1 MRRANST
8 NGGEVARSAFPST
21 PLNTQNMELF
31 VFTGGRK
38 PKDNTLPT
46 MTEVVPQLSVEEIFR
61 DYCRGVLHPSRQ
73 GMYDPDYI
81 DDDNF
86 DEVEPFDDLSEIFEP
101 SVPEPAPA
109 PGDEPPSTDPEAVPE
124 EQPEQS

>member
-1 MRRANST
+1 MCRAISI
-8 NGGEVARSAFPST
+8 NGGEVARSACPST

-31 VFTGGRK
+31 TFTGGRK

-86 DEVEPFDDLSEIFEP
+86 DEVEPFDDISEIYEP
-101 SVPEPAPA
+101 SIPEPAPA
-109 PGDEPPSTDPEAVPE
+109 PIEEDLPPANEAVPE
-124 EQPEQS
+124 EQPE